1 VFTLQMLPAFDGR
14 FDDGVGKVAEFS
26 LHAGVAARADRPKKL
41 ELADVSK
48 TDRRDF
54 VCNGAMGAGLV
65 VSVILRANES
75 IPSDFSKS

>member
-1 VFTLQMLPAFDGR
+1 MQPAFEEP

-26 LHAGVAARADRPKKL
+26 LHAGVAARVDIPKKL
-41 ELADVSK
+41 ELADVSN

-75 IPSDFSKS
+75 IPSEFSNS